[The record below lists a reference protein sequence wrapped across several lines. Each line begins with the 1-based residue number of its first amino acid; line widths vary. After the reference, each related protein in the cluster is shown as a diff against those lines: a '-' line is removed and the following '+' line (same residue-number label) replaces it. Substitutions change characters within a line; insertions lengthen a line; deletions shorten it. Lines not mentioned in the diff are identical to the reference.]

1 MKSIL
6 ISDHKDTL
14 VGMRLATIEGIYVK
28 DLDDI
33 RKAFDDAV
41 LNEEIGIIIITESIF
56 DKMKDRVLEVKKSN
70 SKKLIVTVPDRTGL
84 KDKDFIMRYIKESV
98 GIKI

>member
-1 MKSIL
+1 
-6 ISDHKDTL
+6 

-41 LNEEIGIIIITESIF
+41 LNDEIGIIIVTESIF

>member
-1 MKSIL
+1 
-6 ISDHKDTL
+6 
-14 VGMRLATIEGIYVK
+14 MRLATIEGIYVK

-41 LNEEIGIIIITESIF
+41 LNDEIGIIIVTESIF